1 VLAAATKTVTL
12 AVATIGID
20 VLGTAASVEVE
31 VSGPA
36 VGVSIRTVPA
46 PPSEIGGLYMVTVTE
61 PDPPA

>member
-20 VLGTAASVEVE
+20 VLGTAAGVEVE